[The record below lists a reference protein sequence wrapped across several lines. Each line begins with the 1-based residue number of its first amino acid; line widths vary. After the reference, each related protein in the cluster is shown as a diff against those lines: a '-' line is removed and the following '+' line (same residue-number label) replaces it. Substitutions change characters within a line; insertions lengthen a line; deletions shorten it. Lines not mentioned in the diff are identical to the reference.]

1 MVTWKRLRLTGGGIE
16 ERWTAVVMK
25 RANSDAKSNSD
36 EDLSNSD
43 EYVNR
48 EEEMEKDV
56 PPVPSSKVTVPA

>member
-1 MVTWKRLRLTGGGIE
+1 MTGGGIE

-43 EYVNR
+43 EYVHR